1 MKKDA
6 RFYGKLFLSTF
17 TLSAFTF
24 GGGYV
29 MIPLMQRKFVDQY
42 GWLEKEEMLDI
53 AAIAQSSP
61 GAIAVNASI
70 LIGYRLAGL
79 PGALLTILGTAPPPL
94 LLLSVLS
101 YFYIAFQNSGAVRAA
116 LWGMQVAVGALIA
129 DVVLSMGMEIF
140 RRKIILPILVM
151 LLSFAAVCVFG
162 VNVMLIILICGA
174 IGALT
179 TLYQQRK
186 GGQRR

>member
-1 MKKDA
+1 MKKDL
-6 RFYGKLFLSTF
+6 RFYLRLFTSTF

-29 MIPLMQRKFVDQY
+29 MIPLMQRKFVDKFH
-42 GWLEKEEMLDI
+42 WLEKEEMLDI

-61 GAIAVNASI
+61 GAIAVNAAI
-70 LIGYRLAGL
+70 LIGYRVAGL
-79 PGALLTILGTAPPPL
+79 PGALISIIGTVLPPL
-94 LLLSVLS
+94 LLLSVIS
-101 YFYIAFQNSGAVRAA
+101 YFYIAFKNSGAVRAV
-116 LWGMQVAVGALIA
+116 LWGMQVAVGAVIA
-129 DVVLSMGMEIF
+129 DVVLSMGMEVI
-140 RRKIILPILVM
+140 KKKQWLPIAVM

-179 TLYQQRK
+179 TLYSQRK
-186 GGQRR
+186 GGKQA